1 MLWPTQFHEVSLD
14 QKKNTLH
21 KCKRTVEFPLK
32 ISVGI
37 PSPNT
42 YDFFFIWKSKKI
54 VSSFERERER
64 ILTI

>member
-42 YDFFFIWKSKKI
+42 YDFFLNL
-54 VSSFERERER
+54 EM
-64 ILTI
+64 